1 MRIYAIG
8 DLHLPGAQSKPMDV
22 FGAHWEGHFEKIE
35 QDWRSRVQPDD
46 TVLVPGDLSW
56 AMTLEEAAPDLKR
69 ICALPG
75 RKLLLRGN
83 HDYWWS
89 SLTQLRCRL
98 PERMHAVQN
107 DAFDAGGLVV
117 CGTRGWTIPG
127 QGASAQDEKIYKR
140 EELRLRMS
148 LDAAKKLANGR
159 PILAMMHYP
168 PLLPEHRAAGTAFT
182 RLLTE
187 YGVTR
192 CVYGHLH
199 SQSVQRGL
207 HSVYDGV
214 RYDLVSCDS
223 LGFQL
228 MDVTPEE
235 LE

>member
-89 SLTQLRCRL
+89 SLMRVRALL
-98 PERMHAVQN
+98 PEGNWALQN
-107 DAFDAGGLVV
+107 DARDIGDAVV
-117 CGTRGWTIPG
+117 CGTRGWNVVADNSTD
-127 QGASAQDEKIYKR
+127 AQNLKIYRR
-140 EELRLRMS
+140 ELMRLELS
-148 LDAAKKLANGR
+148 LKDAAAKAQGR
-159 PILAMMHYP
+159 PIVCMLHFP
-168 PLLPEHRAAGTAFT
+168 PFGEKKEDSGFTQLLEA
-182 RLLTE
+182 
-187 YGVTR
+187 YGVHT

-199 SQSVQRGL
+199 GEGIRSAFEGERG
-207 HSVYDGV
+207 GV
-214 RYDLVSCDS
+214 RYKLVSCDS
-223 LGFQL
+223 LGFRL
-228 MDVTPEE
+228 HEVEV
-235 LE
+235 

>member
-56 AMTLEEAAPDLKR
+56 AMTLEEAAPDLAR

-89 SLTQLRCRL
+89 SLTRVRALL
-98 PERMHAVQN
+98 PEGNWALQN
-107 DAFDAGGLVV
+107 DARDIGDAVV
-117 CGTRGWTIPG
+117 CGTRGWNVVADNSTD
-127 QGASAQDEKIYKR
+127 AQNLKIYRR
-140 EELRLRMS
+140 ELMRLELS
-148 LDAAKKLANGR
+148 LKDAAAKAQGR
-159 PILAMMHYP
+159 PIVCMLHFP
-168 PLLPEHRAAGTAFT
+168 PFGEKREVSGFTQLLEA
-182 RLLTE
+182 
-187 YGVTR
+187 YGVYT

-199 SQSVQRGL
+199 GEGIRSAFEGERG
-207 HSVYDGV
+207 GV
-214 RYDLVSCDS
+214 RYKLVSCDS
-223 LGFQL
+223 LGFRL
-228 MDVTPEE
+228 HEVEV
-235 LE
+235 